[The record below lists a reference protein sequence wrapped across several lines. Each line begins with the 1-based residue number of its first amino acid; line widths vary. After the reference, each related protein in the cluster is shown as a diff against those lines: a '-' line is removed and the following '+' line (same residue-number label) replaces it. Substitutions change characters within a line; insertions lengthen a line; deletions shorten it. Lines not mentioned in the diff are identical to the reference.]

1 MSSIET
7 RVLNM
12 KFNNQQFEA
21 GCKKT
26 LETLDSLNKA
36 LNFSGAAKGLATL
49 GTQMAKISFDGMA
62 TGIAA
67 IEKRFS
73 AMGIAGMTV
82 IQDLVRSA
90 ESAGKRIVSALTI
103 DPVKTGFEEYTTQIN
118 AVQTILANTQSKG
131 TTIDQVNDALDE
143 LNHYADKTIYNFTE
157 MTRNIGTFTAAG
169 IDLKTSVTAIQGI
182 ANLAAV
188 SGSTSQQASTAMY
201 QLSQALAAGTV
212 KLQDWNS
219 VVNAGMGGQVFQDTL
234 KETAREHGIAVD
246 DMIAKQGSFRE
257 SLSEGWLT
265 AEVLTDTLAKFTDET
280 TELGRTATDAAT
292 KVKTFSQLWDT
303 MKEAVQSGWTETWEI
318 IVGDFEE
325 AKATLTD
332 VNNFFDNIIQHYNDA
347 RNTQLQFWKD
357 NGGRDKLINAIK
369 IAVENLGKALVPVK
383 QAIQDFIPKV
393 TGQTLLNFTDKLVD
407 FAKGLQITD
416 KQAEAVYKTLKMMF
430 NVFGTGGTIVGFL
443 AQYLLEFSKGVLPG
457 VVDAVVRVADAV
469 NGFFDETSRS
479 AQAIDILQKPLNVLA
494 STFKAVTSRVDLLTF
509 AGTNLKNIFNALK
522 SILQPISILFNEAF
536 PEGVA
541 VIVGDLASGI
551 TWLTQQLKLGERGTQ
566 AYLGVLDLLSSA
578 IDKVIIISSE
588 ARKSLSPFF
597 ELLEEAGENVA
608 YLIQNI
614 VGRLMN
620 FGSTTESIGT
630 SVAIVN
636 NIIKAAQSTLRGLIN
651 VIDIASNALI
661 DAIPKGLLSS
671 IQRLIKKV
679 TDLRKSFKKFNT
691 TFTLSKVYR
700 AFRGLFSIMDLLVS
714 SAKDVIDSIELNGDA
729 FASLADAALN
739 LAARLGDVIY
749 NIVEFIKK
757 TGVVKVLAT
766 GIFKMASTA
775 LTVFA
780 KVAEVIQKLT
790 SKILGF
796 IETNAPFQKM
806 ATAVKTGLTK
816 LIDAFEQFGSAI
828 FGMFDAIKNSE
839 GVQNLIDSL
848 GRLWESITP
857 IASDTVTKA
866 TDNIAGFI
874 SAGAGSESMNNFVNL
889 VSRLADALSRLINNV
904 SQGKNPFNDLFSG
917 WDNIDAGPI
926 AKITAIYKYLTKV
939 VKNGILSTSIAE
951 LSVAFDN
958 FASGEITEIGHSIS
972 SFFDGLAITFEN
984 TDWQKVTDTIT
995 TAVTGIMVIRNLAS
1009 LKKSVDSLTK
1019 IFASIADIGKNINGL
1034 FTSWTAVA
1042 KTAQKALHVKMFEGI
1057 ALGVVALASA
1067 LWIVAQIPEDRLK
1080 SSIETITV
1088 MLGELLGAVMILS
1101 SPLFNEKKMAG
1112 IGAAFIGMGLGLLAM
1127 ISAVKLITLLDEATL
1142 KQGMERVVAM
1152 LATYALAARLAGSAK
1167 KAGGTILAMA
1177 IGIDLLVPAIIIL
1190 GSLPLSMA
1198 RKGMQAVVELMISF
1212 GLAARIAGQ
1221 NKKAG
1226 GSFLAM
1232 AVAIDLLIPAIAILG
1247 SMDRSKLIQGG
1258 LAVVGVMESLAI
1270 AARIA
1275 GKNGQSFGQMVGV
1288 VIEIAGVTAAL
1299 YILSS
1304 LNMSSVITSASAL
1317 SGVFL
1322 AIAGS
1327 TRLMKSIK
1335 ISDLV
1340 TMGIMLA
1347 AVTASLAYLSSFTN
1361 GETLYAAGTSLSL
1374 TLMAVSTAML
1384 ILSHTKEIKMD
1395 ELLPLAVLMGA
1406 TLLECSVALAVLSQ
1420 FGDPSA
1426 MLASATGLSLVLEA
1440 VAVAMTVLTRTGDMS
1455 WGDVLT
1461 QVVLM
1466 AAVLA
1471 ACTGALIALS
1481 NMGDVSAMLPAAAGL
1496 GILLNSLAVALL
1508 VISKIKSLDPVT
1520 LVEVILAI
1528 DLILADMVAVI
1539 GTLGAIVDAL
1549 GGADTLDSG
1558 IEVMG
1563 KIGEAIGKLLGGIIG
1578 GIAGGVIEGIASSLP
1593 VFGQALTDF
1602 WNNAAGFFEG
1612 VSTIGSD
1619 DTVLKGVLNVTGA
1632 ILAIVAGEF
1641 ITSLLDSPLFKL
1653 VTGGKDPLSGM
1664 LEMLK
1669 GFMNGGDSGYGI
1681 VDFIEDCR
1689 SLDKS
1694 DAEKAEIVGDV
1705 IKNIAVAASKIPN
1718 DGGLMGAIFGE
1729 NNIGDF
1735 LSSLGDAMPSFKE
1748 YIKAVDGITEDDM
1761 KQSEEVMKT
1770 VRDIASAAKE
1780 IPNEGGV
1787 LADLLGDN
1795 GIAKFVGM
1803 LPATGI
1809 NFRSYIRQISGIS
1822 SDDLKTSGKVMK
1834 ALSKVAKAAN
1844 DIPNTGGKLAEW
1856 VGDNTIASFVGMLP
1870 ATGKNFKSYITQ
1882 ISEISSDDLDKSG
1895 DVMEQLAKI
1904 VEIADDIPNTGGF
1917 VGWWTGDNDIDDFG
1931 KMLSGFAESFGGYI
1945 SKLNEIDYG
1954 DNAMARSN
1962 QLITTLRGLVGLAND
1977 IGILTGSGLST
1988 LAGSAKTASEYIAGY
2003 FENISKITE
2012 LDYSRHRI
2020 CMSTLRDFLDLESDI
2035 SLWDNLLA
2043 STQLN
2048 DIQQFGDSFKQFYNA
2063 IKDINRTVLVQQ
2075 YNAVEDIFR
2084 KLSSSIT
2091 VYGGNFDDLDY
2102 MSRVMQNFAI
2112 RFRNWYLDTKEI
2124 DEGKFKMVCDC
2135 LDRLVTS
2142 LDGTKIV
2149 NEDTIDSFSS
2159 NLGKIS
2165 NSGITRFIKAFSD
2178 ADSKARDA
2186 VNDFLNAAKNA
2197 VNNFTGV
2204 EDAMY
2209 SLGQNAAQGF
2219 ANGISSK
2226 TADAIDEARRM
2237 ADEALK
2243 AVQESLDSHSP
2254 SRETNKLGQYFGQGF
2269 ANGILSLTGTV
2280 TSATYQMSDASKDA
2294 LTQSMAQ
2301 ISEIVNGGLEID
2313 PTIRPLV
2320 DMTDVASS
2328 SSLMNS
2334 MFGATSYRLA
2344 AANAR
2349 VTYDNVIQNGSREN
2363 ELADSIYA
2371 LREDFRT
2378 MASELDDMKIVL
2390 DTGAMVG
2397 QLAKPMNKELGRL
2410 DAYKARR
2417 G

>member
-26 LETLDSLNKA
+26 LETLDSLKKA
-36 LNFSGAAKGLATL
+36 LDFSGAAKGLATL

-62 TGIAA
+62 NGIAA

-169 IDLKTSVTAIQGI
+169 IDLDTSVTAIQGI

-318 IVGDFEE
+318 IIGDFEE

-383 QAIQDFIPKV
+383 QAIQDFVPKV
-393 TGQTLLNFTDKLVD
+393 TGQTLLDFTDKLVE

-416 KQAEAVYKTLKMMF
+416 KQAEAVYKTLKALF
-430 NVFGTGGTIVGFL
+430 SVFGTGGTVVGFL

-457 VVDAVVRVADAV
+457 VIDAVVRVADAV

-494 STFKAVTSRVDLLTF
+494 STFKTVTSRVDLLTF

-522 SILQPISILFNEAF
+522 SILQPISILFNTAF

-578 IDKVIIISSE
+578 IDKVIIIASE

-597 ELLEEAGENVA
+597 DLLEEAGADVA

-614 VGRLMN
+614 VSRLMS
-620 FGSTTESIGT
+620 FGTTTESIGR
-630 SVAIVN
+630 SVAIVDN
-636 NIIKAAQSTLRGLIN
+636 SIKVAQSTLRGLVN
-651 VIDIASNALI
+651 VIDIVSNALI

-729 FASLADAALN
+729 FASLADTALN

-757 TGVVKVLAT
+757 TGVVKALAS
-766 GIFKMASTA
+766 GVFKMASTA
-775 LTVFA
+775 MTVIA

-796 IETNAPFQKM
+796 IETNIPFQKM
-806 ATAVKTGLTK
+806 AAAVKTGLTK

-848 GRLWESITP
+848 GRLWDSFAP
-857 IASDTVTKA
+857 LASDTVTKA
-866 TDNIAGFI
+866 TDNISGFI

-951 LSVAFDN
+951 LFVAFDN

-1019 IFASIADIGKNINGL
+1019 IFGSIADIGKNINGL

-1112 IGAAFIGMGLGLLAM
+1112 IGTAFIGMGLGLLAM

-1152 LATYALAARLAGSAK
+1152 LATYALAARLAGSTK

-1232 AVAIDLLIPAIAILG
+1232 ALAIDLLIPAIAILG
-1247 SMDRSKLIQGG
+1247 SMDRSKLVQGG

-1304 LNMSSVITSASAL
+1304 LDMSSVIASASAL

-1335 ISDLV
+1335 IKDLV

-1347 AVTASLAYLSSFTN
+1347 AVTASLAYLSTFTN

-1426 MLASATGLSLVLEA
+1426 MLTSATGLSLVLEA

-1461 QVVLM
+1461 EVVLM

-1471 ACTGALIALS
+1471 ACTGALIALT
-1481 NMGDVSAMLPAAAGL
+1481 NMGDVNAMLPAAEGL

-1528 DLILADMVAVI
+1528 DMILADMVAVI

-1612 VSTIGSD
+1612 VSAIGSD
-1619 DTVLKGVLNVTGA
+1619 DTVLQGVLNVTGA

-1669 GFMNGGDSGYGI
+1669 GFMDGGDSGYGI

-1694 DAEKAEIVGDV
+1694 DAEKAGIVGDV
-1705 IKNIAVAASKIPN
+1705 IKNIAEAASKIPN
-1718 DGGLMGAIFGE
+1718 DGGWMGAIFGE

-1748 YIKAVDGITEDDM
+1748 YIEAVRGITEDDM
-1761 KQSEEVMKT
+1761 KQSEAVMNT

-1780 IPNEGGV
+1780 IPNEGGL
-1787 LADLLGDN
+1787 LADILGDN
-1795 GIAKFVGM
+1795 GIGEFCKQLPSVGNLM
-1803 LPATGI
+1803 EEYTTNIKGI
-1809 NFRSYIRQISGIS
+1809 
-1822 SDDLKTSGKVMK
+1822 DDKDIKTSKKVMG
-1834 ALSKVAKAAN
+1834 ALSKIANAAN
-1844 DIPNTGGKLAEW
+1844 DIPNTGGILAEW
-1856 VGDNTIASFVGMLP
+1856 VGDNTIAGFVGMLP
-1870 ATGKNFKSYITQ
+1870 ATGRNFKSYITQ
-1882 ISEISSDDLDKSG
+1882 ISGISGDDLDKSG
-1895 DVMEQLAKI
+1895 EVMEQLAKI

-1917 VGWWTGDNDIDDFG
+1917 VSWWTGDNDIDDFG

-1954 DNAMARSN
+1954 DNAMAKSN

-2012 LDYSRHRI
+2012 QDYSRHRI
-2020 CMSTLRDFLDLESDI
+2020 CMSTLRDFLDLESEI

-2048 DIQQFGDSFKQFYNA
+2048 DIQQFGDSFKQFYNS

-2165 NSGITRFIKAFSD
+2165 NNGITRFIKAFSD

-2243 AVQESLDSHSP
+2243 AVQDSLDSHSP

-2269 ANGILSLTGTV
+2269 ANGILSLSGTV

-2344 AANAR
+2344 ATNAR

>member
-36 LNFSGAAKGLATL
+36 LNFSWAAKGLATL

-280 TELGRTATDAAT
+280 TELGRTATNAAT

-325 AKATLTD
+325 AKSTLTD

-430 NVFGTGGTIVGFL
+430 NVFGTGGTIVRFL

-457 VVDAVVRVADAV
+457 VIDAVVRVADAV

-494 STFKAVTSRVDLLTF
+494 STVKAVTSRVDLLTF

-522 SILQPISILFNEAF
+522 SILQPISILFNAAF

-578 IDKVIIISSE
+578 IDKVIIIASE

-597 ELLEEAGENVA
+597 DLLEEAGENVA

-614 VGRLMN
+614 VSRLMN

-661 DAIPKGLLSS
+661 DAIPKGLLNS

-766 GIFKMASTA
+766 GVFKMASTA

-816 LIDAFEQFGSAI
+816 LINAFEQFGSAI

-848 GRLWESITP
+848 GRLWDSFAP
-857 IASDTVTKA
+857 LASDTVTKA
-866 TDNIAGFI
+866 TDNISGFI

-926 AKITAIYKYLTKV
+926 AKITTAYKFVEKTMK
-939 VKNGILSTSIAE
+939 KGILATSITE
-951 LSVAFDN
+951 LSTAFDN
-958 FASGEITEIGHSIS
+958 FASGELVDIGHSIS
-972 SFFDGLAITFEN
+972 TFFSDLSITFES

-1019 IFASIADIGKNINGL
+1019 IFGSIADIGKNINGL

-1152 LATYALAARLAGSAK
+1152 LATYALAARLAGSTK

-1258 LAVVGVMESLAI
+1258 LAVVGVMESLAV

-1304 LNMSSVITSASAL
+1304 LNMSSVIASASAL
-1317 SGVFL
+1317 SGVFI

-1335 ISDLV
+1335 IGDLV

-1406 TLLECSVALAVLSQ
+1406 TLLECSAALAVLSQ
-1420 FGDPSA
+1420 FGDLSA
-1426 MLASATGLSLVLEA
+1426 MLTSATGLSLVLEA

-1496 GILLNSLAVALL
+1496 GVLLNSLAVALL

-1539 GTLGAIVDAL
+1539 GTLGTIVDAL

-1664 LEMLK
+1664 LNMLK

-1694 DAEKAEIVGDV
+1694 DAEKAGIVGDV
-1705 IKNIAVAASKIPN
+1705 IKNIAEAASKIPN
-1718 DGGLMGAIFGE
+1718 DGGWMGAIFGE

-1748 YIKAVDGITEDDM
+1748 YIEAVRGITEDDM

-1809 NFRSYIRQISGIS
+1809 NFRSYIRQISGIK

-1834 ALSKVAKAAN
+1834 ALSKVANAAN

-1856 VGDNTIASFVGMLP
+1856 VGDNTIAGFVGMLP

-1882 ISEISSDDLDKSG
+1882 ISGIKADDLDKSG

-1988 LAGSAKTASEYIAGY
+1988 LAGCAKTASEYIAGY

-2020 CMSTLRDFLDLESDI
+2020 CMSTLRDFLDLENELSVWNNI
-2035 SLWDNLLA
+2035 VA
-2043 STQLN
+2043 STQVN
-2048 DIQQFGDSFKQFYNA
+2048 NIQQFGDSFRKFYDS
-2063 IKDINRTVLVQQ
+2063 IKDINRTVLSQQ
-2075 YNAVEDIFR
+2075 YNLVDDTIH
-2084 KLSSSIT
+2084 KLYAT
-2091 VYGGNFDDLDY
+2091 LNAYGTNFGELDS
-2102 MSRVMQNFAI
+2102 MSRTMQSFGG
-2112 RFRNWYLDTKEI
+2112 RLTHFYKDTSVI

-2135 LDRLVTS
+2135 LDRLVAS
-2142 LDGTKIV
+2142 LDGTKII

>member
-369 IAVENLGKALVPVK
+369 IAVDNLGKALVPVK

-551 TWLTQQLKLGERGTQ
+551 TWLTQQFKLGERGTQ
-566 AYLGVLDLLSSA
+566 AYLGVLDLLSST
-578 IDKVIIISSE
+578 IDKVIVIASE

-597 ELLEEAGENVA
+597 ELLEEVGENVA

-614 VGRLMN
+614 VSRLMN

-661 DAIPKGLLSS
+661 DAIPKGLLNS

-757 TGVVKVLAT
+757 TGVVKALAT
-766 GIFKMASTA
+766 GVFKMASTA

-866 TDNIAGFI
+866 SDNIAGFI

-1232 AVAIDLLIPAIAILG
+1232 AIAIDLLIPAIAILG
-1247 SMDRSKLIQGG
+1247 SMDRSRLIQGG
-1258 LAVVGVMESLAI
+1258 LAVIGVMESLAI

-1395 ELLPLAVLMGA
+1395 ELLPLAALMGA
-1406 TLLECSVALAVLSQ
+1406 TLLECSAALAVLSQ

-1426 MLASATGLSLVLEA
+1426 MLTSATGLSLVLEA

-1619 DTVLKGVLNVTGA
+1619 DTVLQGVLNVTGA

-1669 GFMNGGDSGYGI
+1669 GFMDGGDSGYGI

-1689 SLDKS
+1689 SLGKS
-1694 DAEKAEIVGDV
+1694 DAEKAGIVGDV
-1705 IKNIAVAASKIPN
+1705 IKNIAEAASKIPN
-1718 DGGLMGAIFGE
+1718 DGGWMGAIFGE

-1748 YIKAVDGITEDDM
+1748 YIEAVRGITEDDM
-1761 KQSEEVMKT
+1761 KQSEAVMNT

-1780 IPNEGGV
+1780 IPNEGGR
-1787 LADLLGDN
+1787 LADILGDN
-1795 GIAKFVGM
+1795 GIGEFCKQLPSVGNLM
-1803 LPATGI
+1803 EEYTTNIKGI
-1809 NFRSYIRQISGIS
+1809 
-1822 SDDLKTSGKVMK
+1822 DDKDIKTSKKVMG
-1834 ALSKVAKAAN
+1834 ALSKIANAAN
-1844 DIPNTGGKLAEW
+1844 DIPNTGGTLAEW
-1856 VGDNTIASFVGMLP
+1856 IGDNTIAGFVGMLP

-1882 ISEISSDDLDKSG
+1882 ISGIKADDLDKSG
-1895 DVMEQLAKI
+1895 EVMEQLAKI

-1917 VGWWTGDNDIDDFG
+1917 VSWWTGDNDIDDFG

-1954 DNAMARSN
+1954 DNAMAKSN

-1977 IGILTGSGLST
+1977 IGILTGSGLPT
-1988 LAGSAKTASEYIAGY
+1988 LAGCAKTASEYIVGY

-2012 LDYSRHRI
+2012 QDYSRHRI

-2135 LDRLVTS
+2135 LDRLVAS

-2186 VNDFLNAAKNA
+2186 VNDFLNEAKNA

>member
-265 AEVLTDTLAKFTDET
+265 AEVLTDTLTKFTDET

-369 IAVENLGKALVPVK
+369 IAVDNLGKALVPVK

-393 TGQTLLNFTDKLVD
+393 TGQTLLNFTDKLAD

-457 VVDAVVRVADAV
+457 VIDAVVRVADAV

-522 SILQPISILFNEAF
+522 SILQPISVLFNAAF

-551 TWLTQQLKLGERGTQ
+551 TWLTQQFKLGERGTQ

-578 IDKVIIISSE
+578 IDKVIVIASE

-614 VGRLMN
+614 VSRLMN

-636 NIIKAAQSTLRGLIN
+636 NIIKAAQSTLRGLIS

-661 DAIPKGLLSS
+661 DAIPKGLLNS

-729 FASLADAALN
+729 FASLADAALK

-757 TGVVKVLAT
+757 TGVVKALAT

-889 VSRLADALSRLINNV
+889 ISRLADALSRLINNV

-1009 LKKSVDSLTK
+1009 LKKSVDTLTK
-1019 IFASIADIGKNINGL
+1019 IFGSIADIGKNINGL
-1034 FTSWTAVA
+1034 LTSWTSVA
-1042 KTAQKALHVKMFEGI
+1042 NTAKKALHVKMFEGI
-1057 ALGVVALASA
+1057 ALGVAALASA

-1112 IGAAFIGMGLGLLAM
+1112 IGIAFKGMGIGLLAM
-1127 ISAVKLITLLDEATL
+1127 IAAVKLVTLLDEATL

-1152 LATYALAARLAGSAK
+1152 LATYALAARLAGSTK

-1426 MLASATGLSLVLEA
+1426 MLTSATGLSLVLEA

-1664 LEMLK
+1664 LNMLK

-1694 DAEKAEIVGDV
+1694 DAEKAGIVGDV
-1705 IKNIAVAASKIPN
+1705 IKNIAEAASKIPN
-1718 DGGLMGAIFGE
+1718 DGGWMGAIFGE

-1748 YIKAVDGITEDDM
+1748 YIEAVRGITEDDM
-1761 KQSEEVMKT
+1761 KQSEDVMNT

-1780 IPNEGGV
+1780 IPNEGGL
-1787 LADLLGDN
+1787 LADILGDN
-1795 GIAKFVGM
+1795 GIGAFCKQLPSVGNLM
-1803 LPATGI
+1803 EEYTTNIKGI
-1809 NFRSYIRQISGIS
+1809 
-1822 SDDLKTSGKVMK
+1822 DDKDIKTSKKVMG
-1834 ALSKVAKAAN
+1834 ALSKIANAAN
-1844 DIPNTGGKLAEW
+1844 DIPNTGGILAEW
-1856 VGDNTIASFVGMLP
+1856 VGDNTIAGFVGMLP

-1882 ISEISSDDLDKSG
+1882 ISGLSGDDLDKSG
-1895 DVMEQLAKI
+1895 EVMEQLAKI
-1904 VEIADDIPNTGGF
+1904 VEIAADIPNTGGF
-1917 VGWWTGDNDIDDFG
+1917 VSWWTGDNDIDDFG

-1954 DNAMARSN
+1954 DNAMAKSN

-2012 LDYSRHRI
+2012 QDYSRHRI

-2135 LDRLVTS
+2135 LDRLVAS
-2142 LDGTKIV
+2142 LDGTKII

-2165 NSGITRFIKAFSD
+2165 NSGVTRFIKAFSD

-2243 AVQESLDSHSP
+2243 AVQDSLDSHSP

-2269 ANGILSLTGTV
+2269 ANGILSLTETV

>member
-369 IAVENLGKALVPVK
+369 IAVDNLGKALVPVK

-443 AQYLLEFSKGVLPG
+443 AQYLLEFSKGALPG
-457 VVDAVVRVADAV
+457 VIDAVVRVADAV

-614 VGRLMN
+614 VSRLMN

-636 NIIKAAQSTLRGLIN
+636 NVIKAAQSTLRGLIN
-651 VIDIASNALI
+651 IIDIASNALI
-661 DAIPKGLLSS
+661 DAIPKGLLNS

-757 TGVVKVLAT
+757 TAVVKVLAT
-766 GIFKMASTA
+766 GVFKMASTA

-806 ATAVKTGLTK
+806 ATAVKTGLAK

-848 GRLWESITP
+848 GRLWDSFAP
-857 IASDTVTKA
+857 LASDTVTKA

-1019 IFASIADIGKNINGL
+1019 IFGSIADIGKNINGL

-1384 ILSHTKEIKMD
+1384 ILSHIKEIKMD

-1426 MLASATGLSLVLEA
+1426 MLTSATGLSLVLEA

-1481 NMGDVSAMLPAAAGL
+1481 NMGDVSAMLPAAEGL

-1612 VSTIGSD
+1612 VSAIGND
-1619 DTVLKGVLNVTGA
+1619 DTVLQGVLNVTGA

-1664 LEMLK
+1664 LDMLK
-1669 GFMNGGDSGYGI
+1669 GFMDGGDSGYGI

-1694 DAEKAEIVGDV
+1694 DAEKAGIVGDV
-1705 IKNIAVAASKIPN
+1705 IKNIAEAASKIPN
-1718 DGGLMGAIFGE
+1718 DGGWMGAIFGE

-1748 YIKAVDGITEDDM
+1748 YIEAVRGITEDDM
-1761 KQSEEVMKT
+1761 KQSEAVMNT

-1780 IPNEGGV
+1780 IPNEGGL
-1787 LADLLGDN
+1787 LADILGDN
-1795 GIAKFVGM
+1795 GIGEFCKQLPSVGNLM
-1803 LPATGI
+1803 EEYTTNIKGI
-1809 NFRSYIRQISGIS
+1809 
-1822 SDDLKTSGKVMK
+1822 DDKDIKTSKKVMG
-1834 ALSKVAKAAN
+1834 ALSKIANAAN
-1844 DIPNTGGKLAEW
+1844 DIPNTGGILAEW
-1856 VGDNTIASFVGMLP
+1856 IGDNTIAGFVGMLP

-1882 ISEISSDDLDKSG
+1882 ISGIKADDLDKSG
-1895 DVMEQLAKI
+1895 EVMEQLAKI

-1917 VGWWTGDNDIDDFG
+1917 VSWWTGDNDIDDFG

-1954 DNAMARSN
+1954 DNAMAKSN

-1988 LAGSAKTASEYIAGY
+1988 LAGCAKTASEYIAGY

-2012 LDYSRHRI
+2012 QDYSRHRI